1 MVHPTA
7 GHHHKLVQHANINM
21 HVVPLSQHVFTS
33 WGSQS
38 VVTAN
43 KLTQLTAK
51 CLVPLRDD
59 MTATLIPP
67 PTQVRPGSVETKG
80 QIKVT
85 VITLSPSGKSYP
97 PSSCIGGGGS
107 SRQCVQGSRF
117 PFACSY
123 WMSAPK
129 QWSQSRI
136 FKCDNH
142 RYWDSDMKSFIRAK
156 LALLADSRSKH
167 SLSSQKQTHG
177 EALLMVRNSPNGH
190 REMPSYGRKT
200 TPETSG
206 QEDVW
211 ANRQWG

>member
-1 MVHPTA
+1 MCSPPGDHSRSSLRTQTDPADCKVSCPSERRYDS
-7 GHHHKLVQHANINM
+7 HAN
-21 HVVPLSQHVFTS
+21 P
-33 WGSQS
+33 
-38 VVTAN
+38 
-43 KLTQLTAK
+43 
-51 CLVPLRDD
+51 
-59 MTATLIPP
+59 PP

-80 QIKVT
+80 QKKVT

-142 RYWDSDMKSFIRAK
+142 RYWDSEMKSFIRAK
-156 LALLADSRSKH
+156 LAPLADSRSKH

>member
-7 GHHHKLVQHANINM
+7 GHHHKLVQRANINM

-51 CLVPLRDD
+51 CLVPPRDD

-97 PSSCIGGGGS
+97 PSSCIGGGEG
-107 SRQCVQGSRF
+107 VVDN
-117 PFACSY
+117 A
-123 WMSAPK
+123 
-129 QWSQSRI
+129 
-136 FKCDNH
+136 FKAVA
-142 RYWDSDMKSFIRAK
+142 SPS
-156 LALLADSRSKH
+156 LALTECQHPSSEVSHA
-167 SLSSQKQTHG
+167 SLNAIIIVTG
-177 EALLMVRNSPNGH
+177 ILI
-190 REMPSYGRKT
+190 
-200 TPETSG
+200 
-206 QEDVW
+206 
-211 ANRQWG
+211 